1 MMESYR
7 HDFFFYDIFDTN
19 KISFFVQMNS
29 VCLKSLEIGSFLM
42 IFLKKL
48 PDFCEKRTQNCL

>member
-1 MMESYR
+1 MMESAVMTSS
-7 HDFFFYDIFDTN
+7 FYDIFDTN

-48 PDFCEKRTQNCL
+48 PDFCEKCTQNCL